1 MISEENQIL
10 TQQSDTLGDKG
21 ASEDDFQQK
30 VTNILNIQVG
40 ASDTQEKVQVQGEAI
55 LVNENPEET
64 SLLKESE
71 QGLC

>member
-1 MISEENQIL
+1 MISKENQIL

-40 ASDTQEKVQVQGEAI
+40 ASDTQEKVQV
-55 LVNENPEET
+55 
-64 SLLKESE
+64 
-71 QGLC
+71 

>member
-71 QGLC
+71 QGL